1 MILRRLFSLW
11 YDSLMKPLETAYLRN
26 RRAAL
31 ISKINGKVLEI
42 GVGTG
47 INFAHY
53 QDSVEVI
60 GIEPSPW
67 MIQQAIRRKSSCH
80 PNQDIRLYAYGCGDD
95 ALNQLFNENSFDVV
109 VCTLVLCTIPD
120 PASAIQ
126 DFKRWLKPGGQL
138 IVLEHIRS
146 HHPHIAKIQDLFRP
160 LWATLADGCQ
170 LNRAT
175 DSLLVESGLRPLQQ
189 EWFKAYLPF
198 YEAIYTK
205 PAI

>member
-1 MILRRLFSLW
+1 
-11 YDSLMKPLETAYLRN
+11 MKPLETAYLRN

-31 ISKINGKVLEI
+31 ISKIKGKVLEV

-67 MIQQAIRRKSSCH
+67 MIRQAIQRKSTCY
-80 PNQDIRLYAYGCGDD
+80 PNQNIRLYAYGCGDES
-95 ALNQLFNENSFDVV
+95 LNQLFYENSFDVV
-109 VCTLVLCTIPD
+109 ICTLVLCTIPD

-146 HHPHIAKIQDLFRP
+146 HHPFIAKIHYFFRP
-160 LWATLADGCQ
+160 LWATIADGCQ

-175 DSLLVESGLRPLQQ
+175 DKLLVESGLRPLQQ
-189 EWFKAYLPF
+189 EWFKTYLPF
-198 YEAIYTK
+198 FDAI
-205 PAI
+205 